1 MSKPRKSVN
10 VLAIDGGGIR
20 GVIPA
25 EILIHVEKKLQSLTR
40 SSIRLGDHFDLIVG
54 TSTGAILT
62 GIYTI
67 PNEHNNAKYSSE
79 DALGLYMKH
88 GSDIFKKNVW
98 RQIYTIGGLFGAK
111 YSDKNMLKFYKKYF
125 DSHMI
130 GEATTNIMMTSVDID
145 KRDLFL
151 FKSYNRTK
159 SQFTFVDAI
168 RSSSSAPSYF
178 APYKLHDINDNELCL
193 IDGGMAINNPS
204 ISSYI
209 EAQKLF
215 PGIPE
220 INLLSLGT
228 GKAEKSYKHKKAK
241 RWGKLAW
248 LMPLI
253 DVMLG
258 STSEAVEYQTELN
271 YSDGY
276 KGVYL
281 RINPELKYAKTT
293 MDDASCENLE
303 NLKRDGEAIAEEMSK
318 EIEAFL
324 EQSLK

>member
-40 SSIRLGDHFDLIVG
+40 SSIRLGEHFDLIVG

-67 PNEHNNAKYSSE
+67 PNKHDNAKYSSE
-79 DALGLYMKH
+79 DALDLYMSH
-88 GSDIFKKNVW
+88 GGDIFKKNIW
-98 RQIYTIGGLFGAK
+98 RQIYTIGGLLGTK
-111 YSDKNMLKFYKKYF
+111 YSDENMLKLFKKYF
-125 DSHMI
+125 EGHMI
-130 GEATTNIMMTSVDID
+130 GHATTNIMMTSVDID
-145 KRDLFL
+145 RRDLFL
-151 FKSYNRTK
+151 FKSYKRDK
-159 SQFTFVDAI
+159 SQFTFVDAV
-168 RSSSSAPSYF
+168 RSSASAPSYF
-178 APYKLHDINDNELCL
+178 KPYKLHDINDNERCL

-204 ISSYI
+204 MSAYI

-215 PGIPE
+215 PGTPE
-220 INLLSLGT
+220 INLLSIGT
-228 GKAEKSYKHKKAK
+228 GKAEKSYKYKKAK

-258 STSEAVEYQTELN
+258 STSEAVEYQADLN

-276 KGVYL
+276 KGSYL
-281 RINPELKYAKTT
+281 RINTDLKYAKST

-303 NLKRDGEAIAEEMSK
+303 NLKRDAEAIAEEMAI
-318 EIEAFL
+318 EIENFL
-324 EQSLK
+324 KQSLK